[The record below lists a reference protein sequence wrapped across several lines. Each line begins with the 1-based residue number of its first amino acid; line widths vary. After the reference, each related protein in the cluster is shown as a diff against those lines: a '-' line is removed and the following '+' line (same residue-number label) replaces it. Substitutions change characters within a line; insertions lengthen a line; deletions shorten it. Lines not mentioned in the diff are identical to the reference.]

1 MQPMNNENIE
11 LKGYIEKYKRLFRY
25 QLQDNRGY
33 ISSSLAVE
41 TVLNADSME
50 AVKEFI
56 QLMGIENV
64 AKIFFDDTN
73 LSEGKVN
80 DYYTEPTLN
89 YFTLLFKRY
98 AC

>member
-1 MQPMNNENIE
+1 MQPMNDDSIE

-25 QLQDNRGY
+25 QLQDNRGS
-33 ISSSLAVE
+33 ISPSLAVE
-41 TVLNADSME
+41 TVLNDDNLE
-50 AVKEFI
+50 AVKELI

-73 LSEGKVN
+73 PSEGKVN
-80 DYYTEPTLN
+80 DYYSEPTLN